1 MANKV
6 DNAVLGKRIGHS
18 SETGSGREET
28 TTKTEG
34 LELSQIVY
42 RTIDSLKP
50 NPINAV
56 FDSLKTD
63 SQLDALFRDIDEAR
77 AILNPLIAMPDG
89 TLVEGHSRL
98 KIAKR
103 LLEEGRGIGSLPV
116 RIITTALTNEEI
128 KQRVYLGNL
137 SRFEIDEDTR
147 ILLYAEI
154 WPDYFY
160 LSGKAGRKPD
170 HGDTITASKLSKKL
184 GKSVPQIK
192 RDAAIFRKAR
202 KQVGG
207 NPSITD
213 IKESRKELN
222 EERKRREQH
231 NGAKKDKQPKQCSN
245 EFPEFELINNFHID
259 GIWNFSLE
267 ISAFL
272 EYAKLLSN
280 YGLNSQGTIIEY
292 LVERI
297 IAVEQTK
304 IMTDSSGLSDS

>member
-18 SETGSGREET
+18 SETGSVREET
-28 TTKTEG
+28 NTKIEG

-160 LSGKAGRKPD
+160 LSGKSGRKPD
-170 HGDTITASKLSKKL
+170 HSDTITASNLSKKL
-184 GKSVPQIK
+184 GKSIPQIK
-192 RDAAIFRKAR
+192 RDAAIYRKAR

-222 EERKRREQH
+222 EERKRRELH
-231 NGAKKDKQPKQCSN
+231 NGVKKDKQTKPGSN
-245 EFPEFELINNFHID
+245 EFPEFELINIFHID

-280 YGLNSQGTIIEY
+280 CGLNSQGTIIEY